1 MLIRTFPLIAFV
13 KYLFFSNDKVTKRS
27 FLRSKGCLDVGWS
40 LIRLGKKFLK
50 GVTIGPYERIFSRK
64 ATLGSALSVCSSV
77 CLSYEFKR
85 QNQVSKSRA
94 KFKHQNQVSKYCFVA
109 ILNEEF

>member
-13 KYLFFSNDKVTKRS
+13 KYLFFSNDNVTKRS
-27 FLRSKGCLDVGWS
+27 FLRSLDVGWS
-40 LIRLGKKFLK
+40 LIRLGKNFLK

-64 ATLGSALSVCSSV
+64 ATLGSALSVCLSV

-109 ILNEEF
+109 ILNEAF